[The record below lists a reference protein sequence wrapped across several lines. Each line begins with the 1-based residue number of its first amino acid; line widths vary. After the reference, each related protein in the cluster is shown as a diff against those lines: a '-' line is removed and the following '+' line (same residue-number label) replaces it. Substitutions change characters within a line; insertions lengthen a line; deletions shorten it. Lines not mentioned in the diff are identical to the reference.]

1 MFKVA
6 KLLAGVVAT
15 GTIAWADDS
24 PAQKSPEPIIRIQA
38 QASQATPAVQEPV
51 TAPTTVSSSSVAS
64 DDPMKWTGFYFGV
77 NSGYTFGQAGLTNSA
92 VPTANFGAFGAPELL
107 QSMLLLGNGLFNL
120 DKAGY
125 IGGGQIGYNYRFAD
139 SPVLIGVEADF
150 MGVGLQ
156 RTTSSTLN
164 VPIQGFPLNSV
175 QGDFSATQKLQ
186 NFGSV
191 RARAGLLWGDK
202 LLTYGTVGYAYGDST
217 LEVNGSQTINGPNG
231 LQPQTSGD
239 STLEVNGSQTINGP
253 NGLQPQTSVS
263 SASSRKVLHGHV
275 EGFGVE
281 YAINKRWSVKAE
293 ILHYDLGSQSVD
305 TSYNFAVGPGALQGT
320 PFSGVNVNSKVNVAG
335 FINLF
340 GVNYHY

>member
-92 VPTANFGAFGAPELL
+92 VPTANFGAFGAPEGVQALL
-107 QSMLLLGNGLFNL
+107 QLGNGLFNL

-231 LQPQTSGD
+231 LQPQTS
-239 STLEVNGSQTINGP
+239 
-253 NGLQPQTSVS
+253 VS